1 MKIKSL
7 FSYDSLSFSYILSI
21 SSFLVTVERKVIR
34 VLTKVTKSWI
44 KSYDWSPFTSIVQIY
59 ATKFSTVD
67 TRCWKKKIN
76 GGKGKKLVCL
86 RIRNEFRRLTTRQI
100 VLFLADRNSI
110 EEKAPR
116 RRVCVQN
123 DQHAPCW
130 PAEKCS
136 TILFPISP
144 QRGHFGFD
152 YLRPPGRHRDLRL
165 PVNVLVP
172 NFTASCTWLC
182 CKRKRYTN
190 SPTINPCNNQIR
202 SFLWRKHIYY
212 DKYFL

>member
-1 MKIKSL
+1 MAEKGR
-7 FSYDSLSFSYILSI
+7 
-21 SSFLVTVERKVIR
+21 SS
-34 VLTKVTKSWI
+34 
-44 KSYDWSPFTSIVQIY
+44 
-59 ATKFSTVD
+59 
-67 TRCWKKKIN
+67 
-76 GGKGKKLVCL
+76 CL

-100 VLFLADRNSI
+100 VLFLAHRNSI
-110 EEKAPR
+110 EEKAPQ
-116 RRVCVQN
+116 RRVCVQK
-123 DQHAPCW
+123 DQHASCW

-182 CKRKRYTN
+182 CKCKRHRD
-190 SPTINPCNNQIR
+190 SLNPCYRNNPR
-202 SFLWRKHIYY
+202 SNMWSFLWRK
-212 DKYFL
+212 

>member
-1 MKIKSL
+1 MQCIIKWKRIIKKETISIQYSFDHVNIILLSL
-7 FSYDSLSFSYILSI
+7 LNISLIE
-21 SSFLVTVERKVIR
+21 TKVIK
-34 VLTKVTKSWI
+34 VLREVAKTWS
-44 KSYDWSPFTSIVQIY
+44 DAELSPFHHEIFNDDAVKKEK
-59 ATKFSTVD
+59 KF
-67 TRCWKKKIN
+67 
-76 GGKGKKLVCL
+76 VCL

-100 VLFLADRNSI
+100 VLFLADRNSV

-116 RRVCVQN
+116 RRVCAQN

-152 YLRPPGRHRDLRL
+152 YLRPPGRHLRL

-182 CKRKRYTN
+182 CKRKRH
-190 SPTINPCNNQIR
+190 R
-202 SFLWRKHIYY
+202 DVLR
-212 DKYFL
+212 L